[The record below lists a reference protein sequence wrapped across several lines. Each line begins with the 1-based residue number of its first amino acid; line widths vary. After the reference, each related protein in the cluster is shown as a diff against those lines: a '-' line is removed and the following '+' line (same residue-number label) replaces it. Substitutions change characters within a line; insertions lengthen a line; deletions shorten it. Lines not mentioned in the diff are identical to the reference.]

1 MKVFGITDP
10 VGSTGTMYTDQI
22 KIADDAVI
30 DGCEVVTYVP
40 ELDLIEANGEL
51 FALESQLQEAQNT
64 ILRLRAEN
72 AKLAE
77 MLRGLRPLVSYGG
90 TY

>member
-10 VGSTGTMYTDQI
+10 IGNTGTMYTDQI
-22 KIADDAVI
+22 KIADEAII
-30 DGCEVVTYVP
+30 DGCEVTYVP

-51 FALESQLQEAQNT
+51 FALGSQLQEAQNT

-77 MLRGLRPLVSYGG
+77 TLRGLRPLVSYGG